1 MVRPDDGLRAS
12 SIVWGQMRRP
22 DPHDPDDGHISS
34 KSSKPL
40 FGAFGQTE
48 KTGFKVFG
56 SFQPGLPRKVPQSP

>member
-1 MVRPDDGLRAS
+1 
-12 SIVWGQMRRP
+12 MRTMGIYQHLGCEAFCHYTKEMRSY
-22 DPHDPDDGHISS
+22 ISS
-34 KSSKPL
+34 KYPKPL